1 MVTYR
6 NPSYLIF
13 DKGTSFYNTSQVF
26 TGNSFTCFVT
36 CYNKFLMRKLNSLL
50 RLTKKLEGNWDMPYK
65 RKKVE

>member
-36 CYNKFLMRKLNSLL
+36 CYNKFLIGVGIYAQAQLIASVDQE
-50 RLTKKLEGNWDMPYK
+50 T
-65 RKKVE
+65 

>member
-36 CYNKFLMRKLNSLL
+36 CYNKFLINSLL

>member
-36 CYNKFLMRKLNSLL
+36 CYNKFLIAQLIASVDQE
-50 RLTKKLEGNWDMPYK
+50 T
-65 RKKVE
+65 